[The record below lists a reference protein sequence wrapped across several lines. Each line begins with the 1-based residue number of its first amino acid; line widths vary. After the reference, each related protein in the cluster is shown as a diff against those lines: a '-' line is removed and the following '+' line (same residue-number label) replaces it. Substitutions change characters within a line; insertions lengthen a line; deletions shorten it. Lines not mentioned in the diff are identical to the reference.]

1 MRFLSKAVFL
11 SFIHGGILLA
21 SPVIP
26 GLNGNH
32 PLDEAKTGHLLI
44 EELRCA
50 ACHEVPFAT
59 TMKLAPDLSEAG
71 SRLDLDYLKRYLKD
85 PHEVHP
91 GTTMP
96 DVLGGLPDA
105 EKAKVSE
112 SISHYLMSLTSE
124 EVQVKAMTGDA
135 KLGHELFHEVG
146 CISCHAPQSKNSER
160 GRSLGHIGGKYQQGA
175 LARFLLDPLKVRP
188 SGRMP
193 NMNLTS
199 SEASA
204 LEAFLGGEAGKP
216 AKPDAKL
223 VALGKANFEKYDC
236 VACHTMGNAEAA
248 KGPKLQNI
256 DLKKGCFTR

>member
-1 MRFLSKAVFL
+1 MRFLSTAVVL
-11 SFIHGGILLA
+11 SLMHAGILLA
-21 SPVIP
+21 APVIP

-50 ACHEVPFAT
+50 ACHEVPVAT

-85 PHEVHP
+85 PHKVHP

-124 EVQVKAMTGDA
+124 EV
-135 KLGHELFHEVG
+135 
-146 CISCHAPQSKNSER
+146 
-160 GRSLGHIGGKYQQGA
+160 
-175 LARFLLDPLKVRP
+175 
-188 SGRMP
+188 
-193 NMNLTS
+193 
-199 SEASA
+199 
-204 LEAFLGGEAGKP
+204 
-216 AKPDAKL
+216 
-223 VALGKANFEKYDC
+223 
-236 VACHTMGNAEAA
+236 
-248 KGPKLQNI
+248 
-256 DLKKGCFTR
+256 